1 MRLLPDELG
10 ADLIKN
16 DVDGDVDGD
25 FTNNTID
32 IDEDYDGVYD
42 WADVDDDN
50 DGLWD
55 FFEIDSDDDLDNDAN
70 QNNGLTSSGLPQFF
84 GGENCVDNDDDG
96 NDADIDGNGFYQPVW
111 DRGILSQ
118 GLRSPSYYDVDNDND
133 GVPDAEDWDD
143 DNNNLSDAEQELIPV
158 VSGEKNNLHLT
169 TIMTAFQIGWMTILM
184 AMDFQIQKNL
194 TRQALL
200 LFSIMIM
207 TD

>member
-1 MRLLPDELG
+1 M
-10 ADLIKN
+10 
-16 DVDGDVDGD
+16 
-25 FTNNTID
+25 
-32 IDEDYDGVYD
+32 
-42 WADVDDDN
+42 
-50 DGLWD
+50 
-55 FFEIDSDDDLDNDAN
+55 
-70 QNNGLTSSGLPQFF
+70 
-84 GGENCVDNDDDG
+84 DNDDDG

-169 TIMTAFQIGWMTILM
+169 TIMTAFQIGWMMILM

-194 TRQALL
+194 TQQDLL
-200 LFSIMIM
+200 VFDHDNDGLRDDLDKDDDEDGMEDKDEVWLCHHDLIAILQP
-207 TD
+207 